1 MDPLIVLVDSHH
13 FCPQSCHLVCLAK
26 KIGEVRFST
35 KIQIENVF
43 FGKTN
48 LRWLLRQ
55 NWAKFSYVTILPP
68 NAPHSQ
74 LGLEKSYGAG
84 FDVILNRHALRPS
97 KQYWITCPRKQKSE
111 FDSDENQQAL
121 LKDPLHVP
129 VGPTTR
135 ARSKK
140 IKEALN
146 GLIQDI
152 WADFTTGHSKLGP
165 KEDEGVINLIQAAD
179 GADHA

>member
-1 MDPLIVLVDSHH
+1 M
-13 FCPQSCHLVCLAK
+13 
-26 KIGEVRFST
+26 
-35 KIQIENVF
+35 
-43 FGKTN
+43 
-48 LRWLLRQ
+48 
-55 NWAKFSYVTILPP
+55 PP
-68 NAPHSQ
+68 NAPYSQ
-74 LGLEKSYGAG
+74 LGPEKRYG
-84 FDVILNRHALRPS
+84 
-97 KQYWITCPRKQKSE
+97 
-111 FDSDENQQAL
+111 DENQQAL

-135 ARSKK
+135 TRSKK

-152 WADFTTGHSKLGP
+152 WADSTMGHSKLGP